1 MKYTLTTKALV
12 YELVEDLRGKTEIRL
27 NYWNFITDTLTVE
40 FDGEIFE
47 IIDEETSAT
56 KYITLNVHD
65 VFYYFKKLKLSGYMY
80 PQHLLNIM
88 LEPYKEYVQH
98 FDLMKHIQ
106 IKKNLKY
113 ISDLQ

>member
-12 YELVEDLRGKTEIRL
+12 YELVEDLKDKTEIRL
-27 NYWNFITDTLTVE
+27 HYWNFINDVLTIE

-47 IIDEETSAT
+47 IIDEETPAT
-56 KYITLNVHD
+56 QYITLNVHD
-65 VFYYFKKLKLSGYMY
+65 VFYYFKKLKLSTFRF
-80 PQHLLNIM
+80 PEHLLNIM

-113 ISDLQ
+113 INDIE